1 MSCFWPGRVIVASTA
16 GTLEAILGLFREYT
30 DQRTEVAYSVE
41 EILRHY
47 HFHEPLEL
55 MLKAGVALPFAAR
68 VPEGQEVAW
77 AERFARV
84 PSVIYSTPDFFVR
97 PTASALTLDQPQI
110 DEALDSISCLDDDP
124 DYGAGVRI
132 AILDTGI
139 ERTFLSPACKLTGQ
153 YDSEIRK
160 HGPDAVAFEDSV
172 GHGTLVGHIVNRI
185 APRAELLSVRVM
197 NSVGTM
203 GGFLAGI
210 FLAEAEFKPTIFN
223 LSLSVSCDQELCPV
237 CQTARSQSVNVNQLK
252 FLLDNATRTRT
263 VEELP
268 LYVAAA
274 GNGRKSISVPA
285 AFSKVIAVGAYDAK
299 TGTEA
304 EYSRYSS
311 VPPDRFILAPGGSRG
326 SAAAFGQRT
335 REGRWDTGGWL
346 FGTSFSTA
354 FVTGVLARYLGL
366 PRNRVAARDPYLF
379 ALSCLRTSANTGW
392 PGYEPSK
399 HGLGIVNWNEDFEGE
414 LAPNAPAAN
423 TEQLQIF
430 VVLDT
435 TASMTHVRE
444 RVSTHIESLGTS
456 NIKDA
461 VFRLVLYGD
470 HHDPYTVYVH
480 RVSESL
486 KEIIDGVRSAPV
498 TDGSDVPEALEDAIH
513 FVNEQINSMKLRRVH
528 VVVFT
533 DAGPHIPEECP
544 FGFDFAEEVRQLKA
558 SGAKFEIVDCK
569 GAMVNGAPQAFDLAD
584 ISTLDR
590 HAWTT

>member
-16 GTLEAILGLFREYT
+16 GTVEATLGLLSEYT
-30 DQRTEVAYSVE
+30 NERTEVAYSVE
-41 EILRHY
+41 DILRHY

-68 VPEGQEVAW
+68 VPEGEEVAW

-84 PSVIYSTPDFFVR
+84 PSVVYSTPDFFVR
-97 PTASALTLDQPQI
+97 PTGSALALGKPQI
-110 DEALDSISCLDDDP
+110 DQALESISCLDDDP
-124 DYGAGVRI
+124 NYGAGVRI

-153 YDSEIRK
+153 YDSEMRRQ
-160 HGPDAVAFEDSV
+160 GPDALAFEDSV
-172 GHGTLVGHIVNRI
+172 GHGSLVGHIVNRI
-185 APRAELLSVRVM
+185 APRAELLSVKVM

-237 CQTARSQSVNVNQLK
+237 CQTARSQSVNANQLK

-285 AFSKVIAVGAYDAK
+285 AFSKVIAVGAYDTM

-304 EYSRYSS
+304 EYSRYTS
-311 VPPDRFILAPGGSRG
+311 VPQDRFILAPGGSRG
-326 SAAAFGQRT
+326 SGAAFAQRAGG
-335 REGRWDTGGWL
+335 REWDTGGWL

-366 PRNRVAARDPYLF
+366 PRNSAAARDPYLF
-379 ALSCLRTSANTGW
+379 AISCLRASAHKGLR
-392 PGYEPSK
+392 GYEPSK
-399 HGLGIVNWNEDFEGE
+399 HGLGIVNWNEDFEEE
-414 LAPNAPAAN
+414 LALNVSSAN
-423 TEQLQIF
+423 IEKVQIF
-430 VVLDT
+430 VLLDT
-435 TASMTHVRE
+435 TGSMTDVRA
-444 RVSTHIESLGTS
+444 RVTTHIESLGTS
-456 NIKDA
+456 GIKDA
-461 VFRLVLYGD
+461 VFRLVLYSD
-470 HHDPYTVYVH
+470 HHDPYTVYVQ

-486 KEIIDGVRSAPV
+486 EEIIDGIKSAPV

-513 FVNEQINSMKLRRVH
+513 FVNEQINSMKLHRVH

-533 DAGPHIPEECP
+533 DAAPHTPKECP
-544 FGFDFAEEVRQLKA
+544 FGYDFAEEVRQLKA
-558 SGAKFEIVDCK
+558 SGARFEIVDCK
-569 GAMVNGAPQAFDLAD
+569 GDLVNGAAQSFGLMDV
-584 ISTLDR
+584 STLDQ
-590 HAWTT
+590 HGWTI